1 MRCDGLPFRIFSCII
16 AGLLAAASA
25 GEPVAL
31 GRLQCGWRGDGSGR
45 YPDATPATQWSAT
58 RNVRW
63 NTTVGKSYSSPIV
76 TDRHVFVTSEPNL
89 LLCLDRTTGKER
101 WRIATTAAD
110 LADPAAQK
118 VAATYQ
124 PPPDGSGMTAAT
136 PLTDGVNV
144 YAVFANGIVRA
155 VDLDGKPVWCS
166 FIEAEQSTAYGRSA
180 SPILVAGKLIVHMTH
195 LYAFDP
201 ATGKR
206 LWVNNDAR
214 STYGSPVGI
223 TVGDVA
229 LIATAAGD
237 VAHAVDGKALTSS
250 IGTSFNASPIAV
262 DDMVY
267 YSDQAGVKAVRL
279 TAVVRD
285 EEVWNSEHTVKASLR
300 TVALKDQEQWS
311 RDLGTDVFGSPLLQD
326 GVLFAITGQGELY
339 AFDAKAKG
347 SPAPLIDAR
356 VLFEGGG
363 GGAEPLVYASL
374 TLAGRYLFLHTNHG
388 DSVVLEATR
397 EAKVVA
403 RNKMPTGSGAAPVF
417 SGKDMFLR
425 DGDKLF
431 CIGE

>member
-1 MRCDGLPFRIFSCII
+1 MRRSRPFFRVFGCAIVGLF
-16 AGLLAAASA
+16 LAACA
-25 GEPVAL
+25 GESTAL
-31 GRLQCGWRGDGSGR
+31 AKPLCGWRGDGSGR

-58 RNVRW
+58 KNVRW
-63 NTTVGKSYSSPIV
+63 STIVGKSYSSPIV
-76 TDRHVFVTSEPNL
+76 TDRLVLVTAEPNL
-89 LLCLDRTTGKER
+89 LICLDRTTGKER
-101 WRIATTAAD
+101 WQVETKPSD
-110 LADPAAQK
+110 LTDPAAQK
-118 VAATYQ
+118 IAAAYQ

-144 YAVFANGIVRA
+144 YAIFANGIVRA

-180 SPILVAGKLIVHMTH
+180 SPILVAGRLIVHMTH

-206 LWVNNDAR
+206 LWLNNDAR

-223 TVGDVA
+223 TIGGVP
-229 LIATAAGD
+229 LIVTAAGD
-237 VAHAVDGKALTSS
+237 VARADDGKGVASS
-250 IGTSFNASPIAV
+250 IGTSFNASPITA
-262 DDMVY
+262 DDVVY

-279 TAVVRD
+279 TA
-285 EEVWNSEHTVKASLR
+285 AF
-300 TVALKDQEQWS
+300 KDQEQWS
-311 RDLGTDVFGSPLLQD
+311 RDLGTDVFGSPLLHD
-326 GVLFAITGQGELY
+326 GVLFAITGPGELY
-339 AFDAKAKG
+339 AYDAKAKG

-397 EAKVVA
+397 EAKLVA
-403 RNKMPTGSGAAPVF
+403 RNKLPTGSGAAPVF
-417 SGKDMFLR
+417 SGKDMFVR
-425 DGDKLF
+425 DGDQLF